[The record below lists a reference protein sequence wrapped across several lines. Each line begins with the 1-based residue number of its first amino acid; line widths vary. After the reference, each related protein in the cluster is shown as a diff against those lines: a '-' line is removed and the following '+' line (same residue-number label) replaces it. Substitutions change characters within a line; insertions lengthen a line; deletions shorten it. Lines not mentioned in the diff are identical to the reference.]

1 LATVVE
7 VQQRFGM
14 ARSKAY
20 GRLQGLVELGLVE
33 HERRVP
39 GLGVFLAT
47 RRGLAAAEV
56 ELAPARVSL
65 GSLRHDLAWR
75 RSSRSWRSLRSEIRC

>member
-1 LATVVE
+1 MGRQSKAGSRAGFRIQERDLEIVEWLGRVRLATVVE

-47 RRGLAAAEV
+47 R
-56 ELAPARVSL
+56 
-65 GSLRHDLAWR
+65 
-75 RSSRSWRSLRSEIRC
+75 

>member
-1 LATVVE
+1 
-7 VQQRFGM
+7 M

-65 GSLRHDLAWR
+65 DRCDTTWPWR